1 MYKLAIVICLFFF
14 SAQVIGKELEVKNLR
29 TEYKTNPV
37 GLDLKAPRF
46 SWELF
51 SSGRN
56 VSQAAYHILVSDERS
71 LLDRNIGNIW
81 DSKLVNS
88 STSIQVPYKGK
99 ALVSTRTYYWKVQ
112 VKDNSGNI
120 SSWSET
126 AKWQMG
132 LLTPAD
138 WKGAKWIAYDKIPD
152 SLANPL
158 VSDAKK
164 DKTNDN
170 NVLPLLRKDFRV
182 KKQVKKATIFIS
194 GLGHFELSLN
204 GKKVG
209 ENFLDP
215 GWTKYDK
222 QALYVT
228 FDLTEQLKKGDNAI
242 GVMLG
247 NGFYYVPPVKK
258 RFRKLKAAFGYPKMI
273 CRIAI
278 DYTDGTSE
286 NVISDPSWKTAK
298 SPVIFSSIYGGEDY
312 DANLEQKGWDSPG
325 FKAKSWKPVVIVDGP
340 PILDPQM
347 AEPVKIMERFSPVK
361 TTNPATGVWVY
372 DMGQN
377 ASAIPYIQVRGKKG
391 DTVRITP
398 GELLKADG
406 TVNQKATG
414 SPHYYEYILKG
425 DGLETWHPRFTYY
438 GFRYLQI
445 SGAVPSGKSNGSGK
459 PAVETLQSLHIRNS
473 AAAVGS
479 FSSSSDLFN
488 KTHGLID
495 WAMKSNMMS
504 VLTDCP
510 HREKLGW
517 LEQVHLMGS
526 SVMYNYDALNLYRK
540 TMDDIRHS
548 QTPDGLVPEIAPEY
562 VTFSWGGTMFRDS
575 PEWGSTSII
584 APWYAYHWYGDERI
598 LEENYDVMKRYVG
611 YLKSQA
617 QGYILYQGLGD
628 WFDLGPNRPGVSQL
642 TPMGVTGTAIFYY
655 DLGIMSKIARKIGK
669 QQDAEEYDVLA
680 ALVKKAFNDKF
691 FDKKTKQYATAS
703 QTANAMAI
711 YMNLVDPKD
720 KDAVLA
726 NIIKDIRDRNNS
738 LTAGDIGY
746 RYLLRVLEEAG
757 RSDVIYDMNS
767 RSDVPGYGY
776 QLAKGATALTES
788 WQALENVSNNH
799 FMLGH
804 LMEWLYSG
812 LAGIRSSDES
822 IAYKEFII
830 HPEPVGDLKS
840 AKAEFASPYGK
851 IESSWVKK
859 DGSFELSVQIPPNT
873 SARIYLPA
881 TAGSMIKESGRDV
894 KGNPA
899 FQNVKFEKGRAV
911 VAIGSG
917 SYLFSVQ

>member
-1 MYKLAIVICLFFF
+1 MHKLAVVICLLFF
-14 SAQVIGKELEVKNLR
+14 SAQVIGKDLEVTNLR
-29 TEYKTNPV
+29 TEYKTNPL

-46 SWELF
+46 SWELLAAD
-51 SSGRN
+51 RN
-56 VSQAAYHILVSDERS
+56 VSQTAYHILVSDNLS
-71 LLDRNIGNIW
+71 LLDKNIGNVW
-81 DSKLVNS
+81 DSKLVQS
-88 STSIQVPYKGK
+88 DASIQVAYKGQPLQSAK
-99 ALVSTRTYYWKVQ
+99 TYYWKVK
-112 VKDNSGNI
+112 VSDNKKRT
-120 SSWSET
+120 SSWS
-126 AKWQMG
+126 KSGMWQMG
-132 LLTPAD
+132 LLKAGD
-138 WKGAKWIAYDKIPD
+138 WMNAKWIAYDRIPD

-170 NVLPLLRKDFRV
+170 NTLPLLRKDFRI
-182 KKQVKKATIFIS
+182 KKQVRKATVFIS

-228 FDLTEQLKKGDNAI
+228 FDATELLKKGDNAV

-247 NGFYYVPPVKK
+247 NGFYYVPPVRK
-258 RFRKLKAAFGYPKMI
+258 RFRKLKTAFGYPKMI

-278 DYTDGTSE
+278 EYADGSTD
-286 NVISDPSWKTAK
+286 NVISDTSWKTAQ

-312 DANLEQKGWDSPG
+312 NANLEQKGWDSPG
-325 FKAKSWKPVVIVDGP
+325 FKAKSWRPVVTVDGP
-340 PILDPQM
+340 PKLDPQL
-347 AEPVKIMERFSPVK
+347 AEPVKIAERFSPVK
-361 TTNPATGVWVY
+361 VASPAAGIWVY

-377 ASAIPYIQVRGKKG
+377 ASAIPYIQVKGKKG

-398 GELLKADG
+398 AELLKADG

-425 DGLETWHPRFTYY
+425 DGVETWHPRFTYY
-438 GFRYLQI
+438 GFRYLEV
-445 SGAVPSGKSNGSGK
+445 SGAVPAGK
-459 PAVETLQSLHIRNS
+459 PNQEAKPTLQTLQSLHIRN
-473 AAAVGS
+473 AAADVGT

-488 KTHGLID
+488 KTDVLIE

-517 LEQVHLMGS
+517 LEQVHLMGGS
-526 SVMYNYDALNLYRK
+526 LMYNYDVLNLYKK
-540 TMDDIRHS
+540 TMGDIRYS
-548 QTPDGLVPEIAPEY
+548 QTSEGLVPEIAPEY

-575 PEWGSTSII
+575 PEWGSSSII

-598 LEENYDVMKRYVG
+598 LEENYDVMKRYIA

-617 QGYILYQGLGD
+617 KEDILYQGLGD

-642 TPMGVTGTAIFYY
+642 TPMGVTGTATFYY

-669 QQDAEEYDVLA
+669 PEDAAEYDALA
-680 ALVKKAFNDKF
+680 VKVKKAFNDKF
-691 FDKKTKQYATAS
+691 FNKATNQYATGS
-703 QTANAMAI
+703 QTSNAMAL
-711 YMNLVDPKD
+711 YMDLVDPKD
-720 KDAVLA
+720 RDAVLA
-726 NIIKDIRDRNNS
+726 NLIKDIRNRNNS

-804 LMEWLYSG
+804 LMEWFYSG
-812 LAGIRSSDES
+812 LAGIRADEGS
-822 IAYKEFII
+822 VAYKKVVI
-830 HPEPVGDLKS
+830 HPEPVGDLTS
-840 AKAEFASPYGK
+840 AKGELNSPYGK

-859 DGSFELSVQIPPNT
+859 GSSFELRVRIPSNT
-873 SARIYLPA
+873 SATVYLPA
-881 TAGSMIKESGRDV
+881 DPGSVIRESGNNIEESREF
-894 KGNPA
+894 GNI
-899 FQNVKFEKGRAV
+899 KFVKGRA
-911 VAIGSG
+911 AISVGSG
-917 SYLFSVQ
+917 LYVFSVQ

>member
-1 MYKLAIVICLFFF
+1 MHKLAVVICLFFF
-14 SAQVIGKELEVKNLR
+14 TAQVIGKDLEVSNLR
-29 TEYKTNPV
+29 TEYKTNPL

-46 SWELF
+46 SWELV

-56 VSQAAYHILVSDERS
+56 VSQTAYHILVSDSKSVLEK
-71 LLDRNIGNIW
+71 NIGNIW
-81 DSKLVNS
+81 DSELVS
-88 STSIQVPYKGK
+88 SDTSIQVAYKGK
-99 ALVSTRTYYWKVQ
+99 PLVSAQRYYWKVKI
-112 VKDNSGNI
+112 VDNKGNN
-120 SSWSET
+120 SSWSES
-126 AKWQMG
+126 AMWQMG
-132 LLTPAD
+132 LLNAAD
-138 WKGAKWIAYDKIPD
+138 WMNAKWIAYDKIPD

-170 NVLPLLRKDFRV
+170 NILPLLRKDFRV
-182 KKQVKKATIFIS
+182 RKQVKKATVFIS

-247 NGFYYVPPVKK
+247 NGFYYVPPVRK
-258 RFRKLKAAFGYPKMI
+258 RFRKLKSAFGYPKMI
-273 CRIAI
+273 CRIVIEYA
-278 DYTDGTSE
+278 DGTFE
-286 NVISDPSWKTAK
+286 NVVSDASWKTAK
-298 SPVIFSSIYGGEDY
+298 SPVIFTSIYGGEDY
-312 DANLEQKGWDSPG
+312 DANLEQKGWDSPR
-325 FKAKSWKPVVIVDGP
+325 FKAKSWKPVVVVDGP
-340 PILDPQM
+340 PVLDPQM
-347 AEPVKIMERFSPVK
+347 AEPVKIMERFSPIK
-361 TTNPATGVWVY
+361 ITSPESGKWVY

-377 ASAIPYIQVRGKKG
+377 ASAVPYIQVRGKKG
-391 DTVRITP
+391 DTVRISP
-398 GELLKADG
+398 GELLKPDG

-438 GFRYLQI
+438 GFRYLEV
-445 SGAVPSGKSNGSGK
+445 SGAVPSGKPNDSGR
-459 PAVETLQSLHIRNS
+459 PSVETLQSLHIRNS
-473 AAAVGS
+473 AATVGQ

-517 LEQVHLMGS
+517 LEQVHLMGG
-526 SVMYNYDALNLYRK
+526 SVMYNYDVLNLYRK
-540 TMDDIRHS
+540 TAEDIRYS
-548 QTPDGLVPEIAPEY
+548 QTNDGLVPEIAPEF

-598 LEENYDVMKRYVG
+598 LEDNYDVMKRYIG
-611 YLKSQA
+611 YLKNQA
-617 QGYILYQGLGD
+617 KGHILYQGLGD

-669 QQDAEEYDVLA
+669 HQDAVEYDALGV
-680 ALVKKAFNDKF
+680 LVKKAFNEKF

-726 NIIKDIRDRNNS
+726 NIIKDIKDRNNG

-746 RYLLRVLEEAG
+746 RYVLRVLEEAG

-812 LAGIRSSDES
+812 LAGIRSAEGSV
-822 IAYKEFII
+822 AYKDIVI
-830 HPEPVGDLKS
+830 HPEPVGDLTS
-840 AKAEFASPYGK
+840 AKGELASPYGK
-851 IESSWVKK
+851 IESSWIKK
-859 DGSFELSVQIPPNT
+859 SGGFELSVRIPSNT
-873 SARIYLPA
+873 SATIYLPA
-881 TAGSMIKESGRDV
+881 SSGSIIKENGKII
-894 KGNPA
+894 KGEPEFRNIR
-899 FQNVKFEKGRAV
+899 FEKNRA
-911 VAIGSG
+911 AITVGSG

>member
-1 MYKLAIVICLFFF
+1 MYKLAVVICLFFI
-14 SAQVIGKELEVKNLR
+14 SAQVIGKDLAVGNLR
-29 TEYKTNPV
+29 TEYKTNPM

-46 SWELF
+46 SWELV
-51 SSGRN
+51 SAARN
-56 VSQAAYHILVSDERS
+56 VSQTAYHILVSDSRS
-71 LLDRNIGNIW
+71 LLEKNVGNIW
-81 DSKLVNS
+81 DSELVRS
-88 STSIQVPYKGK
+88 SMSIQVPYIGK
-99 ALVSTRTYYWKVQ
+99 ALLSTKTYYWKVK
-112 VKDNSGNI
+112 VTDNSGNS
-120 SSWSET
+120 SSWSEIAT
-126 AKWQMG
+126 WQMG
-132 LLTPAD
+132 LLAPAD
-138 WKGAKWIAYDKIPD
+138 WMGAKWIAYERIPD

-170 NVLPLLRKDFRV
+170 NILPLLRKDFKV

-194 GLGHFELSLN
+194 GLGHFEMSLN

-228 FDLTEQLKKGDNAI
+228 FDLTEQLKKGNNAI

-273 CRIAI
+273 CRLVI
-278 DYTDGTSE
+278 DYTDGTSD
-286 NVISDPSWKTAK
+286 NIISDPSWKTAK

-312 DANLEQKGWDSPG
+312 DANLEQKGWDLPG
-325 FKAKSWKPVVIVDGP
+325 FKTKSWKPAVIVDGP
-340 PILDPQM
+340 PVLDPQM
-347 AEPVKIMERFSPVK
+347 AEPVKIMERFSPIK
-361 TTNPATGVWVY
+361 ITNPESEKWVY

-377 ASAIPYIQVRGKKG
+377 ASAIPYIQVRGRKG

-398 GELLKADG
+398 AELLKPDG

-438 GFRYLQI
+438 GFRYLEI
-445 SGAVPSGKSNGSGK
+445 SGAVPSGKLTSSDK
-459 PAVETLQSLHIRNS
+459 PQVVSLQSLHIRNS
-473 AAAVGS
+473 AAKVGQ

-488 KTHGLID
+488 KTHALID
-495 WAMKSNMMS
+495 WAMRSNMMS

-548 QTPDGLVPEIAPEY
+548 QTSEGLVPEIAPEY

-598 LEENYDVMKRYVG
+598 LEENYDVMKRYIG

-617 QGYILYQGLGD
+617 KGYILYQGLGD

-669 QQDAEEYDVLA
+669 DQDAAEYESLA
-680 ALVKKAFNDKF
+680 VLVKKAFNDKF
-691 FDKKTKQYATAS
+691 FDKNIKQYATAS

-711 YMNLVDPKD
+711 YMNLVDPRD

-726 NIIKDIRDRNNS
+726 NIIKDIRNRNNS

-812 LAGIRSSDES
+812 LAGIRSGDGSV
-822 IAYKEFII
+822 AYKEIII

-851 IESSWVKK
+851 IESNWTKK
-859 DGSFELSVQIPPNT
+859 DGNFELSVHIPSNT
-873 SARIYLPA
+873 SAKIYLPA
-881 TAGSMIKESGRDV
+881 ASGSIIKENGRNIN
-894 KGNPA
+894 GNPA
-899 FQNVKFEKGRAV
+899 FRDMRFEKDRAIIT
-911 VAIGSG
+911 IGSG